1 MVSFD
6 ERLKQEIEKQDK
18 IDYNDFIRLVRKIK
32 IIVFSIIFSSFG
44 IVIIGYRMSISI
56 SISISKWYY

>member
-44 IVIIGYRMSISI
+44 IVIISQKSTN
-56 SISISKWYY
+56 SN